1 MARAREEKYLKACGE
16 EVEGTLRIARRNF
29 EGNIKMHLKEL
40 EERACI
46 GIFLFSRGTYG
57 GLL

>member
-1 MARAREEKYLKACGE
+1 VREEKYLKACGE

-46 GIFLFSRGTYG
+46 GIFLFSRGTYD